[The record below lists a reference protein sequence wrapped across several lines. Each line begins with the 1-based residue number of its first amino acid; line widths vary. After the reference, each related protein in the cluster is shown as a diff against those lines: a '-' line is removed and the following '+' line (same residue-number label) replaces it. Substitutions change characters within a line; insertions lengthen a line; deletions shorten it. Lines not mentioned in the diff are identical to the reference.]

1 MIHLDAIGRLERNTR
16 RVAEVCGV
24 AAKYGLADWLKGIHY
39 ARLQEWLQTGD
50 GQAISSLGAPERF
63 RLALTELGTTY
74 IKLGQMLSTR
84 PDVVGEEVAL
94 ELERLQTSVPADPPE
109 VITALVELELGKPLS
124 ELFREFD
131 TTAFASASVAQVHR
145 ARLLTGER
153 VVVKVQRANIEGE
166 IQADLSILA
175 GLAELAEDHVSALK
189 VYGPVALVRQFHQT
203 LLAELDFS
211 HERRNLDEFRR
222 NFAADRTVHLPR
234 PWPEYSSRRVLT
246 MEYLEGILG
255 SDLDQLKAANVDLQA
270 FARRGA
276 DLYLEMIFRDSF
288 YHADPH
294 PGNLMLLPGSVVG
307 VLDCGMTGR
316 LDEAL
321 REEIEGL
328 VLAIAQKDP
337 SALTDAVWNLSVLP
351 PICQR
356 GQLQADLADFVAEYT
371 GPSLVEFDL
380 KGALRNLT
388 DIIHRHHIL
397 LPARASLLLRT
408 LVLLEGTAQRLHPNF
423 SMAELIE
430 PFYTRAVGRKL
441 SPQRLMMRLQRVYR
455 DWDRLL
461 QALPRALNDTLQR
474 IRAGRFSVHLEH
486 RHLDQIVN
494 RLVVGIMTA
503 SLFLG
508 SSLLWSMK
516 APPLLFGVSVFGVA
530 GYGLA
535 LFLGW
540 RLFHA
545 VRKSGKLDSD
555 SP

>member
-1 MIHLDAIGRLERNTR
+1 MIRLDAIGRLERNAR
-16 RVAEVCGV
+16 RVAEVCSV
-24 AAKYGLADWLKGIHY
+24 AAKYGLADWLKGLHY
-39 ARLQEWLQTGD
+39 ARLQEWLQTTD
-50 GQAISSLGAPERF
+50 GQAISTLSAPERF
-63 RLALTELGTTY
+63 RLALTELGTTF

-84 PDVVGEEVAL
+84 PDVVGEELAL
-94 ELERLQTSVPADPPE
+94 ELERLQSSVPADPPE
-109 VITALVELELGKPLS
+109 VITARVELELGKPLH
-124 ELFREFD
+124 ELFRQFD
-131 TTAFASASVAQVHR
+131 ATAFASASVAQVHR
-145 ARLLTGER
+145 ARLPTGEQ
-153 VVVKVQRANIEGE
+153 VVVKVQRANIEKE

-175 GLAELAEDHVSALK
+175 GLAELAEEHVSALK
-189 VYGPVALVRQFHQT
+189 IYGPVALVRQLQRT
-203 LLAELDFS
+203 LLAELDFA
-211 HERRNLDEFRR
+211 HERRNLEEFRR
-222 NFAADRTVHLPR
+222 NFAADRTVHFPL

-246 MEYLEGILG
+246 MECLQGILG
-255 SDLDQLKAANVDLQA
+255 SDLDQLKAAKVDLQA

-276 DLYLEMIFRDSF
+276 NLYLEMIFRDSF

-294 PGNLMLLPGSVVG
+294 PGNLMLLPDAVVG

-316 LDEAL
+316 LDETL
-321 REEIEGL
+321 REEIESM
-328 VLAIAQKDP
+328 VLAVVQKD
-337 SALTDAVWNLSVLP
+337 STALTDAVWNLSVLP
-351 PICQR
+351 PICLR
-356 GQLQADLADFVAEYT
+356 DELQADLAEFVAEYT
-371 GPSLVEFDL
+371 GPSLLDFDL

-408 LVLLEGTAQRLHPNF
+408 LILLEGTAQRLHPEF
-423 SMAELIE
+423 SMVELIE
-430 PFYTRAVGRKL
+430 PFYSRAAGRRL
-441 SPQRLMMRLQRVYR
+441 SPKRLALRLQRAYR

-474 IRAGRFSVHLEH
+474 MRVGRFSVHLDH

-494 RLVVGIMTA
+494 RLVLGILTA

-516 APPLLFGVSVFGVA
+516 APPLLFGVSIFGAV

-540 RLFHA
+540 RLFRA
-545 VRKSGKLDSD
+545 IRKSGKLDSD